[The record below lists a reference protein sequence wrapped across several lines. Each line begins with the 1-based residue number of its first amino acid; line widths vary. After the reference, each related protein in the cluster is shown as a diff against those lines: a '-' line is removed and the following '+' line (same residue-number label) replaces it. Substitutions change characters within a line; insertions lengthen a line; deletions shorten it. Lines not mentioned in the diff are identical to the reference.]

1 MLAFLKKY
9 LRLTHCDLFF
19 ADAAILVEGAV
30 EKLLLPKMIDISANG
45 LNAKYITILEVGG
58 AYSMRFAK
66 LLEFLGIPYL
76 VITDIDSVDPANNRK
91 GCKATD
97 AGAVTSNASIKYFF
111 DGSDLVSDLT
121 ALADADHIQA
131 DNMRFVS
138 YQKVIAI
145 EYGGATH
152 NFHGRTLEEAFV
164 YENHEL
170 FSNGALSIG
179 KEIPAER
186 IKSSTFK
193 KTEFAMD
200 VLARDPDVDG
210 AAPWAVPEYISV
222 GLRWLEA
229 RVGDQPVAGE
239 QNA

>member
-1 MLAFLKKY
+1 
-9 LRLTHCDLFF
+9 
-19 ADAAILVEGAV
+19 
-30 EKLLLPKMIDISANG
+30 MIDLTADG
-45 LNAKYITILEVGG
+45 LNTKYITILEVGG

-76 VITDIDSVDPANNRK
+76 VITDIDSVDPSNNRK

-97 AGAVTSNASIKYFF
+97 PGAVTSNASIKYFF
-111 DGSDLVSDLT
+111 EGSDLVSDLT
-121 ALADADHIQA
+121 VKADADHVQA

-138 YQKVIAI
+138 FQKKIVI
-145 EYGGATH
+145 EYGGAAYD
-152 NFHGRTLEEAFV
+152 FHGRTLEETFV
-164 YENHEL
+164 YENHGL
-170 FSNGALSIG
+170 FANGALSIG
-179 KEIPAER
+179 KDIPADAAEFHQMVWER

-200 VLARDPDVDG
+200 VLAYEPDDNNVF
-210 AAPWAVPEYISV
+210 WAVPEYIAA

-239 QNA
+239 LNA

>member
-1 MLAFLKKY
+1 K
-9 LRLTHCDLFF
+9 
-19 ADAAILVEGAV
+19 
-30 EKLLLPKMIDISANG
+30 NG
-45 LNAKYITILEVGG
+45 GITGG

-76 VITDIDSVDPANNRK
+76 IITDIDSVDPANNRK

-121 ALADADHIQA
+121 AKANADHIQA

-138 YQKVIAI
+138 YQKAVAI
-145 EYGGATH
+145 EYGGASH

-170 FSNGALSIG
+170 FSSGALSIG
-179 KEIPAER
+179 KEIPADAAEFHQVVWER

-200 VLARDPDVDG
+200 VLARDPHVEG
-210 AAPWAVPEYISV
+210 APPWAVPEYISV
-222 GLRWLEA
+222 GLRWLEG
-229 RVGDQPVAGE
+229 RVGNQPVPGE
-239 QNA
+239 LNA